1 MNAALVALHAGNPC
15 GEDRLILPEV
25 EMLPLTLD
33 PVVDRAV
40 RRIAL
45 RARQTAAILLKG
57 DDQLESTRLSG
68 LAIETAILHNPRA
81 VQRKGFGKK
90 FVRVHP

>member
-1 MNAALVALHAGNPC
+1 
-15 GEDRLILPEV
+15 
-25 EMLPLTLD
+25 LTLD

-57 DDQLESTRLSG
+57 DDQMKLARFSG
-68 LAIETAILHNPRA
+68 LAIKTAVLHNPRA